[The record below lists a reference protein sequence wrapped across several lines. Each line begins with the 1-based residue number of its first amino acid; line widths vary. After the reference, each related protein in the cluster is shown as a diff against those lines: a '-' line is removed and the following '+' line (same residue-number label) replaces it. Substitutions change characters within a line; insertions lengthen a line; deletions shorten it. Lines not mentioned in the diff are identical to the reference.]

1 MVVDM
6 LLMPKRD
13 WQWRY
18 HDTYDALS
26 ISLGTEMEFLTPY
39 KSKCLIPDAL
49 SVLDFSVEQTK
60 FYIDF
65 VELLTGSL
73 NVSDAAK
80 VQLALNAT
88 AAHFLLKPQMPKSWF
103 FETSSSCVYSELG
116 KVFQLKC
123 QGINAE
129 VMVVDNSIQASLVML
144 LSKELSLNCTKSL
157 MQFECIKVMHNRLY
171 PLKQS
176 VAIKAA

>member
-1 MVVDM
+1 M

-18 HDTYDALS
+18 HDTYGALS

-49 SVLDFSVEQTK
+49 SVLDFSVEHAK

-65 VELLTGSL
+65 VELLTGYL
-73 NVSDAAK
+73 HVSDAAK

-103 FETSSSCVYSELG
+103 FDTSSMCVYSDLG

-123 QGINAE
+123 QGVHAE
-129 VMVVDNSIQASLVML
+129 VMVVENSIQASLVML
-144 LSKELSLNCTKSL
+144 LSKELPLNGAKSL
-157 MQFECIKVMHNRLY
+157 MRFECIKVMHDRLH
-171 PLKQS
+171 PLNQTR
-176 VAIKAA
+176 AIKAA